1 MTAQTI
7 AFIGAGNMAR
17 SLMAGLRKSRP
28 DDVLVASDPSAEQTS
43 AAAALGVSI
52 AADNEA
58 AARQADVI
66 VLAVKPQIMA
76 RAAAGTAPGLSA
88 GKLVISVA
96 AGIEVATLRGLL
108 GDAPA
113 IVRCM
118 PNTPA
123 LYGQGM
129 SGLFASDNTSTAQR
143 TQAESILNAV
153 GETLWVSI
161 EHHLDAVTAVSGSG
175 PAYFFLLMEQM
186 INAGVELGLDEATAT
201 KLTLQTARGAATM
214 AIAEHESILAGGE
227 GSDVASLRRN
237 VTSPG
242 GTTQAALEVMIAA
255 EMPETIRRAL
265 AAASTRSAELAKEFA
280 GD

>member
-17 SLMAGLRKSRP
+17 SLMAGLRTSRP
-28 DDVLVASDPSAEQTS
+28 QDVLIAADPSAEQTEL
-43 AAAALGVSI
+43 AANLGVSI

-58 AARQADVI
+58 AARQADVV

-76 RAAAGTAPGLSA
+76 KAAAGTAPGLSERS
-88 GKLVISVA
+88 LVISVA
-96 AGIEVATLRGLL
+96 AGIEVATLRQLL
-108 GDAPA
+108 GSGPA

-129 SGLFASDNTSTAQR
+129 SGLFASDNTRAEQKDQAQ
-143 TQAESILNAV
+143 SILAAV
-153 GETLWVSI
+153 GDTLWVARESQ
-161 EHHLDAVTAVSGSG
+161 LDAVTAVSGSG
-175 PAYFFLLMEQM
+175 PAYFFLLMEHM
-186 INAGVELGLDEATAT
+186 INAGIELGLDEATAT
-201 KLTLQTARGAATM
+201 TLTLQTAQGAAAM
-214 AIAEHESILAGGE
+214 AIAERESMLAGGG
-227 GSDVASLRRN
+227 GSDVATLRRN

-242 GTTQAALEVMIAA
+242 GTTQAALETMLDGH
-255 EMPETIRRAL
+255 MPETVNRAL
-265 AAASTRSAELAKEFA
+265 KAAAVRSAELAKEFA

>member
-17 SLMAGLRKSRP
+17 SLMAGLRASRP
-28 DDVLVASDPSAEQTS
+28 DDLLIASDPSAEQTS
-43 AAAALGVSI
+43 AAAALGVQI
-52 AADNEA
+52 ATDNET
-58 AARQADVI
+58 AAREADIV

-76 RAAAGTAPGLSA
+76 RAAAGTTPGLAA

-96 AGIEVATLRGLL
+96 AGIEIATLRNLL
-108 GDAPA
+108 GESPA

-129 SGLFASDNTSTAQR
+129 SGLFASDNTSPAQR
-143 TQAESILNAV
+143 RQAETILAAV
-153 GETLWVSI
+153 GEALWVSN
-161 EHHLDAVTAVSGSG
+161 ERQLDAVTAVSGSG
-175 PAYFFLLMEQM
+175 PAYFFLLMEHM
-186 INAGVELGLDEATAT
+186 INTGVELGLDEATAT
-201 KLTLQTARGAATM
+201 QLTLQTAKGAAMM
-214 AIAEHESILAGGE
+214 AIAEHESLLAGGE

-242 GTTQAALEVMIAA
+242 GTTQAAVETMISD

-265 AAASTRSAELAKEFA
+265 NAAAVRSAELAKEFA